1 MVRLAALLT
10 VLALLVPAPEAFA
23 QTDPFGPIQATPTPE
38 DNNTSVL
45 GQDVGR
51 STLYIIAGGF
61 LVAFIAIGW
70 WISRDARRS
79 IVREHPEEAT
89 ARGPDPKERG
99 RQRERAKAQARAR
112 TKRQKAARKAHRKR
126 R

>member
-1 MVRLAALLT
+1 MARIAALLT
-10 VLALLVPAPEAFA
+10 VLALLVPAPAALA

-51 STLYIIAGGF
+51 STLYVIAGGLLVTF
-61 LVAFIAIGW
+61 LVIGW
-70 WISRDARRS
+70 WIARDARQA

>member
-1 MVRLAALLT
+1 MARLAALLT
-10 VLALLVPAPEAFA
+10 VLALLVPAPGAFA

-89 ARGPDPKERG
+89 AHGPDPKERG

>member
-1 MVRLAALLT
+1 MARIAALLT
-10 VLALLVPAPEAFA
+10 VFALLVPVHAALA
-23 QTDPFGPIQATPTPE
+23 QTDPFGPIPATPTPE
-38 DNNTSVL
+38 DSNTSVL

-51 STLYIIAGGF
+51 STLYVIAGGF
-61 LVAFIAIGW
+61 FVAFIGIGW

-79 IVREHPEEAT
+79 IVREHPEEPV
-89 ARGPDPKERG
+89 RGPDPKERG